1 MSRRPPGS
9 NRTDPPFPYTTLVRS
24 RWAVNSERVVEAAL
38 GYYINPLITV
48 ALGIVVLGE
57 HLRRL
62 QVVALAFAVAAVAV
76 LTVAYGRVP
85 WVSLT
90 LACSFATYGFIQKSV
105 PVKATTSLAV
115 EPAVLAPLAVTGI
128 DRKRVVEGKSGSG
141 R

>member
-1 MSRRPPGS
+1 MARDRRWFDAGRATPNGLRNLALAAGFIS
-9 NRTDPPFPYTTLVRS
+9 INWLVYI
-24 RWAVNSERVVEAAL
+24 WAVNSERVVEAAL

-90 LACSFATYGFIQKSV
+90 RSEEH
-105 PVKATTSLAV
+105 TSELQSLMRNSYA
-115 EPAVLAPLAVTGI
+115 
-128 DRKRVVEGKSGSG
+128 
-141 R
+141 